1 MPFAWWDWIK
11 WACALHCLTNSVS
24 FSPSLLPLLLSF
36 SLPIP
41 PSFFPCWLHPLFVP
55 VDTILFLSLILSNL
69 PLHAFLPSSSAPCF
83 CRGSP
88 YMPHCLPPW
97 YNEAVL
103 TLSAPPVVPGFCCT
117 VGVDWKSLTTPACL
131 PLTTDYFPDRQSLQ
145 NDYTEGCYDL
155 LPEADMDRFGQH
167 LLYNLPW
174 IQVLEAQLM
183 EAEHVGGCT
192 RERSIANIVS
202 SRILKIFS
210 FQW

>member
-36 SLPIP
+36 SPPIP
-41 PSFFPCWLHPLFVP
+41 PSFCPCWHHL
-55 VDTILFLSLILSNL
+55 
-69 PLHAFLPSSSAPCF
+69 CF
-83 CRGSP
+83 CPSFSLTFLFTHFFHLP
-88 YMPHCLPPW
+88 PHPIFAVGHHICPIVCPPW

-192 RERSIANIVS
+192 RERSIANVVS